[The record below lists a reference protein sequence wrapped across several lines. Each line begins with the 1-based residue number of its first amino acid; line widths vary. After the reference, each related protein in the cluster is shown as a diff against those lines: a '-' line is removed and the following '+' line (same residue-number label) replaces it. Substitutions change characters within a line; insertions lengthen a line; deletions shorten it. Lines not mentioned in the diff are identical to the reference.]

1 MNRILLVDD
10 EANILAALRREIMA
24 WGGGGEVEVQA
35 YTSPKEALEWAK
47 IVAYDL
53 VISDYKMPEMDG
65 VAFLKAFRDLQPD
78 AMRLILSGQA
88 DREALVEAINQ
99 TRIYRFIGKP
109 WNETEL
115 AGAIAQALAY
125 RRVALE
131 HRRLAEACRAR
142 FGDAVALD
150 RDGGHYQVLLVD
162 DDPNVLSAV
171 WRELSHQ
178 SRFQGLYTALR
189 HEANPDFSLRDHAFH
204 FTVDTSTSPAE
215 ALEKAGKVAY
225 DLVIADYRMPG
236 MDGIRFLE
244 AFRRTLPDAAR
255 ILLSGFADMKVLIE
269 AVNRAEIFSFV
280 GKPWNE
286 YDLKSAVTQAIAY
299 RNLLLENRRLAEML
313 GEAAGRPVGP

>member
-10 EANILAALRREIMA
+10 ETNILAALRREIMA
-24 WGGGGEVEVQA
+24 LGGEGGFEVQA
-35 YTSPKEALEWAK
+35 YASPKEALEWAR
-47 IVAYDL
+47 IVDYDL
-53 VISDYKMPEMDG
+53 VIADYKMPEMDG
-65 VAFLKAFRDLQPD
+65 VAFLKAFRELQPD
-78 AMRLILSGQA
+78 AMRLILAGQDQA
-88 DREALVEAINQ
+88 DRDALVEAINQ

-109 WNETEL
+109 WSEPEL

-125 RRVALE
+125 RKVVLE
-131 HRRLAEACRAR
+131 HRRLAQACREK
-142 FGDAVALD
+142 FGDAVVRD
-150 RDGGHYQVLLVD
+150 REGGHYQVLVVD
-162 DDPNVLSAV
+162 DDPHVLSAV

-178 SRFQGLYTALR
+178 SRFQGLYAALR
-189 HEANPDFSLRDHAFH
+189 HEANPDFALEDHEFR
-204 FTVDTSTSPAE
+204 FTVDTSASPAE

-244 AFRRTLPDAAR
+244 AFREKLPDAAR
-255 ILLSGFADMKVLIE
+255 ILLSGYADMKVLID

-313 GEAAGRPVGP
+313 GVS

>member
-24 WGGGGEVEVQA
+24 WGGGEVEVQA

-78 AMRLILSGQA
+78 AMRLVLSGQA
-88 DREALVEAINQ
+88 DRDALVDAINQ

-125 RRVALE
+125 RRVVLE
-131 HRRLAEACRAR
+131 HRRLAEACRER

-189 HEANPDFSLRDHAFH
+189 HEATPDFSLTDHAFH
-204 FTVDTSTSPAE
+204 FTVDTSVSPAE

-236 MDGIRFLE
+236 MDGIGFLE
-244 AFRRTLPDAAR
+244 AFRRILPDAAR
-255 ILLSGFADMKVLIE
+255 ILFSGFADMKVLID

-313 GEAAGRPVGP
+313 GEAAGRPVSP